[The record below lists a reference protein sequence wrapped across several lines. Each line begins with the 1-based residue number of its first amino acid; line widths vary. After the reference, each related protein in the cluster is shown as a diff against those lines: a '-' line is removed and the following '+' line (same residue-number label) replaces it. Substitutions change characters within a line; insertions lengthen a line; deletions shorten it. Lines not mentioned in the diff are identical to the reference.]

1 MSNKC
6 HVIVRNSKGE
16 IIREYDEESGKQLV
30 PDKEIELSHKNSYL
44 CGGGYRKR
52 KVIYDKYEKPYP
64 FDLKESLKK

>member
-30 PDKEIELSHKNSYL
+30 PDKEKELAHRYSYL

>member
-52 KVIYDKYEKPYP
+52 SHI
-64 FDLKESLKK
+64 